1 MFDFASW
8 LIGKSVVFFSLT
20 GWCSQ
25 IVSCRAGE
33 VFDSRWLQKEVIC
46 VFENYSKTDSHI
58 SHKFQSAV
66 GSRGDSED
74 LHVLRK
80 SINRFELCI
89 RGKKCFLMLNM
100 YWLII
105 NLTGCPT
112 WSLPG
117 RGWALEWFV
126 QIQTSGHWRLL
137 GSRGEEYPFH
147 DVSFLLFPFS
157 LSLWSTLWLS
167 IAKTKSKVISATNQ

>member
-58 SHKFQSAV
+58 SHKFQSAL

-80 SINRFELCI
+80 SINRFELCT
-89 RGKKCFLMLNM
+89 RGKKCFLKLNL

-105 NLTGCPT
+105 NFTGCPT

-147 DVSFLLFPFS
+147 NVSFLLFPFS